1 MIELSGKNRT
11 LKNED
16 FSEFLDTDRYDK
28 ELFQEADHIRQ
39 EYYGTD
45 VYIRGLIEFTN
56 YYRTFVLQGGEDP
69 YFKDKDICEMVYEI
83 KSKHSDRL
91 SGWIWIYGGLSLSDL
106 FTYHIVTDI
115 GNVRKKKK

>member
-69 YFKDKDICEMVYEI
+69 AVPKNCR
-83 KSKHSDRL
+83 DRAWRPG
-91 SGWIWIYGGLSLSDL
+91 S
-106 FTYHIVTDI
+106 
-115 GNVRKKKK
+115 RPEAP